1 MKKRYTNFFVY
12 RAGDTRLYEME
23 FRIDASMT
31 CKNIDPYIMKATNII
46 QNHIKFLQQK
56 VDEALGNFKS
66 DLILYGVDT
75 PLITTHDYLG
85 YEKRFLQVKS
95 GFNFIIEVNMRRL
108 GHENAVV
115 DIAGDIALALIDIR
129 TNCLSSTR
137 TENNFLFGNKVHPVL
152 NKDNFNVIQFTLKEN
167 GYTLGDG
174 KYKHSY
180 RLLTDS
186 VATLPRI

>member
-1 MKKRYTNFFVY
+1 MKKRDTHFFIHI
-12 RAGDTRLYEME
+12 AGDTRLDGVE
-23 FRIDASMT
+23 FRIETSMT
-31 CKNIDPYIMKATNII
+31 CKNFDSYIWKATNII
-46 QNHIKFLQQK
+46 QNHVKFLQQK
-56 VDEALGNFKS
+56 VALTLGNFKS
-66 DLILYGVDT
+66 DLIQYSVDA
-75 PLITTHDYLG
+75 PLVTTHDYLG

-95 GFNFIIEVNMRRL
+95 GFNFIIEVKMDRL
-108 GHENAVV
+108 GHEKA
-115 DIAGDIALALIDIR
+115 AGDIALALIDIR

-152 NKDNFNVIQFTLKEN
+152 NKDNFNVIQFTLKED
-167 GYTLGDG
+167 GYKLGDG

>member
-12 RAGDTRLYEME
+12 RAGDTRLYETE

-31 CKNIDPYIMKATNII
+31 CKNYNSYVMKATNII
-46 QNHIKFLQQK
+46 QNHINILQQK
-56 VDEALGNFKS
+56 VDNALGNFKS
-66 DLILYGVDT
+66 DLILYGVET

-85 YEKRFLQVKS
+85 HEKRFLQVKS
-95 GFNFIIEVNMRRL
+95 GFNFIIEVKMDRL
-108 GHENAVV
+108 GHEKA
-115 DIAGDIALALIDIR
+115 AGDIALALIDIR

-137 TENNFLFGNKVHPVL
+137 AENNFLFKNNVPVL
-152 NKDNFNVIQFTLKEN
+152 NNDNFSAIQFTLKEN
-167 GYTLGDG
+167 GYRLGDG

-186 VATLPRI
+186 VAILPWI

>member
-23 FRIDASMT
+23 FRIDASMI
-31 CKNIDPYIMKATNII
+31 CKNYSSYVMKASSII
-46 QNHIKFLQQK
+46 QNHVNILQQK
-56 VDEALGNFKS
+56 VDSALGNFKS
-66 DLILYGVDT
+66 DLILYGVNA
-75 PLITTHDYLG
+75 PLITTHNYLG
-85 YEKRFLQVKS
+85 YERMFLEVKS

-108 GHENAVV
+108 GHENAAG
-115 DIAGDIALALIDIR
+115 DIAGDIASALIDIR

-137 TENNFLFGNKVHPVL
+137 AANDFLFGNKVHPVL
-152 NKDNFNVIQFTLKEN
+152 NRDNFNVIQFTLKEN
-167 GYTLGDG
+167 GYKLGDG

-186 VATLPRI
+186 VAILPRI